1 MALRGPFFYFLW
13 SECWVSLRVVVPL
26 RLSCSSISLGLPSR
40 QESEKNCF
48 SQNFSFWL
56 SLCNSAACPTL
67 GSKPI
72 IKEENKTKHF
82 ATILVILPVLFCF
95 FFFIKEENKTK
106 NFTTILVILQV
117 LTSPSSHPGIIYF
130 TFQSSQAVTS
140 SEFLAT
146 INGRDRM

>member
-1 MALRGPFFYFLW
+1 MSYPWVKTYYKGRKQNQALRYHF
-13 SECWVSLRVVVPL
+13 SH
-26 RLSCSSISLGLPSR
+26 SS
-40 QESEKNCF
+40 
-48 SQNFSFWL
+48 SF
-56 SLCNSAACPTL
+56 
-67 GSKPI
+67 
-72 IKEENKTKHF
+72 
-82 ATILVILPVLFCF
+82 VLF